1 MCYLLYIIFLKGS
14 EGKRKKKRGR
24 GPGVGGGVGGCAS
37 TEVVNS
43 VSLIES

>member
-1 MCYLLYIIFLKGS
+1 MCYLSYIIFLKGS
-14 EGKRKKKRGR
+14 EGKRKKKMGAGGGGR
-24 GPGVGGGVGGCAS
+24 GVDGCAS